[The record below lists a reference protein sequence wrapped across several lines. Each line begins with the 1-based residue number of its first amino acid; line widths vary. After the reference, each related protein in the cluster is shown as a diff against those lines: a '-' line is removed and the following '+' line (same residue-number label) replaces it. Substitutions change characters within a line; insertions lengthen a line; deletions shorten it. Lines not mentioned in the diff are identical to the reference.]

1 MDVVFNALLF
11 GFVVVLAGLVEV
23 RCVVYCFVVEFV
35 VWGLVLW
42 VTCGWFGWLF
52 ALVLGWV
59 GCLIWNGCVYCVR
72 LFDFD
77 CYLRAPR
84 VGGVACLGFGLVG

>member
-23 RCVVYCFVVEFV
+23 RCVVYCFVVAFV
-35 VWGLVLW
+35 VWGLGLW

-52 ALVLGWV
+52 ALILGWV
-59 GCLIWNGCVYCVR
+59 GCFIWNGCVYCVR